1 MYKVLVVDDEPLVQ
15 VGLRSMLQGMD
26 NIDVIGAASNGKDA
40 YDIISREY
48 PDIVIADIKMPVMT
62 GLELLEKSN
71 KNFGPVPAFI
81 MLTAYEE
88 FDMVRKALSFQ
99 AVDYLIKVE
108 LNKESL
114 EEAIRKAIQRVG
126 QIKKSSAEVS
136 EQSDRSADTVQLEEL
151 RQHFMLK
158 LLNNEFD
165 NDASLEH
172 EASNVQMDFNYNRYI
187 AAYAKI
193 VSGAVDKG
201 IKSGV
206 IGHSPVQVTD
216 DDSNHI
222 ITLYRSCLT
231 MTREIVERYAPC
243 YLVSNDTE
251 HFTILFFFTENTPVA
266 ESMNHIQ
273 EAIENARTMIS
284 NYFNVSLYFGI
295 GTAVSSPVEIHTS
308 FEEAET
314 AQKEAD
320 HDAPIRLFS
329 HIVGANRR
337 SGKDKLISTIQD
349 YIDQNLGGK
358 LQLNEIADAFGLS
371 PAYLSVL
378 FKKNTDIGFSEYV
391 YTRKIEEAKKM
402 LLSDDMKVYEV
413 ADALGFESAYYF
425 SKVFKKVSG
434 MSPRE
439 YIQSKAEGALDE

>member
-40 YDIISREY
+40 YDIISKEY

-71 KNFGPVPAFI
+71 KNFGSVPAFI

-114 EEAIRKAIQRVG
+114 EEAIRKAIQRVS
-126 QIKKSSAEVS
+126 QIKKSSEISS
-136 EQSDRSADTVQLEEL
+136 EQSVKSADTVQLEEL

-158 LLNNEFD
+158 ILNNEFD
-165 NDASLEH
+165 SEPSLEH
-172 EASNVQMDFNYNRYI
+172 EAANVQMDFKYNRYI
-187 AAYAKI
+187 AAYAEI
-193 VSGAVDKG
+193 VSGIDGTGLEIRKNAQNSEQISEAD
-201 IKSGV
+201 SG
-206 IGHSPVQVTD
+206 HR
-216 DDSNHI
+216 

-273 EAIENARTMIS
+273 EAIENARTMID
-284 NYFNVSLYFGI
+284 NYFNVSLCFGI
-295 GTAVSSPVEIHTS
+295 GTAVSSPVDIHTS

-314 AQKEAD
+314 AEKEAD
-320 HDAPIRLFS
+320 DDAPIRLFS

-337 SGKDKLISTIQD
+337 SGKDKLISTIQT

-439 YIQSKAEGALDE
+439 YIQSKAEGIMEE